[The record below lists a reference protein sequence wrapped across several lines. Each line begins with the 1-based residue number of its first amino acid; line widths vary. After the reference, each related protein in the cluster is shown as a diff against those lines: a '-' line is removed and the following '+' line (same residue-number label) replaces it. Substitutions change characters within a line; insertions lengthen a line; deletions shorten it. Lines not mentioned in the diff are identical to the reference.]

1 MSSSSAAPS
10 KQKATIKSNDAM
22 RGKIRELLQEALSR
36 VSGETDED
44 IMDEVNA
51 CDPIRVAVTVE
62 SVLFEKWVPSNG
74 AQKVT
79 YRSLMFN
86 QITQISGEKV
96 PLGYVKPRRL
106 INMTTEEMPQ
116 RIKRKALVECEC
128 GVESEATT
136 DQFNIFLYIY
146 LIVFGSISL
155 TSDPLAKSVTQCYSR
170 VDHWV
175 EFYNYGLYTHKPSVA
190 VRVL

>member
-74 AQKVT
+74 AQKVK

-96 PLGYVKPRRL
+96 LLGYVKPGRL
-106 INMTTEEMPQ
+106 INMSTEEMPERSKGKPWLNVNVELTQKPQ
-116 RIKRKALVECEC
+116 RIN
-128 GVESEATT
+128 SIY
-136 DQFNIFLYIY
+136 FYIFI
-146 LIVFGSISL
+146 
-155 TSDPLAKSVTQCYSR
+155 
-170 VDHWV
+170 
-175 EFYNYGLYTHKPSVA
+175 
-190 VRVL
+190 